1 VRRKSLVNVPCA
13 SMTKFA
19 RGSHLPLHYV
29 HSATA
34 CIVKLS
40 RTDAD
45 GLQSAD
51 IGTQL
56 AGIERRPWAER
67 GASGPLTRREFKPF
81 LG

>member
-1 VRRKSLVNVPCA
+1 MRGKSLQNAPCA

-19 RGSHLPLHYV
+19 GGSHLPLHCV

-34 CIVKLS
+34 CMVKLS

-56 AGIERRPWAER
+56 VGIEGRPWAER
-67 GASGPLTRREFKPF
+67 GANGPLTRREPF